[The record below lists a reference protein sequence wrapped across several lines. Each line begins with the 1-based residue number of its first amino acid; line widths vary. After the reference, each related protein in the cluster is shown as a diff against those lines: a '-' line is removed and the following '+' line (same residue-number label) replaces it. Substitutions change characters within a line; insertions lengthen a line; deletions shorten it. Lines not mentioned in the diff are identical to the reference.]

1 MYKVDNNNFK
11 EFMKLVGR
19 KTRYTSVDKY
29 MERVITMKGQLPDTK
44 YSDDEVG
51 VYFDNAAFELFMSEE
66 VCSWPKEDRKD
77 LYNNWYVVWE
87 DQYNIFR
94 KGEWFCPKYNNFDCT
109 KPGTAII
116 KSLEY
121 GEDLCIEMCDD
132 CSKGVIELVY
142 YRNKKRHK

>member
-1 MYKVDNNNFK
+1 
-11 EFMKLVGR
+11 
-19 KTRYTSVDKY
+19 

-44 YSDDEVG
+44 YSDYEVG

-94 KGEWFCPKYNNFDCT
+94 KGEWFCPKYNNVDCT
-109 KPGTAII
+109 KPGTAVIKTIDSNSPCFDDTEYCRRGII
-116 KSLEY
+116 E
-121 GEDLCIEMCDD
+121 
-132 CSKGVIELVY
+132 ELF
-142 YRNKKRHK
+142 RNKEYMKED